1 MNTLNRYQPYLLAV
15 LRIVV
20 GYTFM
25 LHGTAKLFSIPH
37 VAMFDGMQLFS
48 MMGLAGILE

>member
-1 MNTLNRYQPYLLAV
+1 MNNFARFQPYVLAI

-25 LHGTAKLFSIPH
+25 LHGMAKLFGVPH
-37 VAMFDGMQLFS
+37 VAMFDGL
-48 MMGLAGILE
+48 